1 MSIVLAFLLACS
13 DEAAAPDAGFVSD
26 AGSISDAGTVSDAG
40 PLPEPSIAFMSFDR
54 EVASIRYGEPAS
66 VRVSN
71 LAPAEV
77 VTIRA
82 RLWGY
87 RSHAVFAADA
97 AGVVDTATASPSE
110 GTYEGVEPEG
120 LVWSMALESAEMAAN
135 FDVTYSVERAGTTV
149 AEATLVRRPLDED
162 LVRTSVSEDGLVG
175 TLYVPATPGPH
186 PAILVL
192 GGSEGGLDSV
202 SFSAAYYGSFGYATL
217 GLAYFG
223 VPGLPSSLTD
233 IPLEYF
239 DRALAWLAARPEID
253 ADRLAVAGGSRGGE
267 LALMVGAD
275 HPELLAIIAEV
286 PSGVRWGS
294 AGVADRAAWTR
305 DGTILPYMH
314 GGEDGLPD
322 IEWLPGG
329 TRAYRYTPIFRMQ
342 MATTAAETIAAATIP
357 IERAGGA
364 VLLLAGADD
373 GLWPSCELAE
383 IAMERLRSS
392 GHAAEH
398 ADALHC
404 FEDAGHSIG
413 SPGWPT
419 GEAYVVM
426 HPVSREW
433 IVLGGTPRGTAH
445 AERAS
450 WLLVRDFLEAHLR

>member
-1 MSIVLAFLLACS
+1 MSIVLLFLLACS
-13 DEAAAPDAGFVSD
+13 DDAAAPDAGIVSD
-26 AGSISDAGTVSDAG
+26 AGSTPDAGAPDAG
-40 PLPEPSIAFMSFDR
+40 PLPEPRIAFVSFDR
-54 EVASIRYGEPAS
+54 EVTSILYGEPAS
-66 VRVSN
+66 IRVEN
-71 LAPAEV
+71 LAPGEV

-87 RSHAVFAADA
+87 RSHAVFTADPS
-97 AGVVDTATASPSE
+97 GVVDTAAIAPSE

-120 LVWSMALESAEMAAN
+120 LVWSMALETSEMAAN
-135 FDVTYSVERAGTTV
+135 FDVTYSVERADTMV
-149 AEATLVRRPLDED
+149 AESTLVRRPLDDD
-162 LVRTSVSEDGLVG
+162 LVRTSVSEEGLVG
-175 TLYVPATPGPH
+175 TFYVPETPGPH

-223 VPGLPSSLTD
+223 VPGLPASLTD

-253 ADRLAVAGGSRGGE
+253 ATRLAVAGASRGGE
-267 LALMVGAD
+267 LALMVGAE
-275 HPELLAIIAEV
+275 HPELVAVIADV

-305 DGTILPYMH
+305 DGMILPYMQ
-314 GGEDGLPD
+314 GGEDGLPE

-342 MATTAAETIAAATIP
+342 MATTPAETIAAATIP

-404 FEDAGHSIG
+404 FEDAGHAIG
-413 SPGWPT
+413 TPGWPT
-419 GEAYVVM
+419 GESYVVM

-445 AERAS
+445 AERES
-450 WLLVRDFLEAHLR
+450 WLLVRDFLDAHLR